1 MNSDELSVARKV
13 EYIRGARQEAGGEET
28 FVDMM
33 LVQIIG
39 RYRGRL
45 REARSLHAQFEQS
58 YRELEAM
65 YQRLTAPP
73 LYPAT
78 FLECRDIAGARA
90 ARVHINNEPRYVTIH
105 EEFDAAS
112 LRVGEEVLLSADR
125 NLLVDRLG
133 GAALNRGETAMF
145 DRYTDDGRLVLKR
158 RDEEVVAG
166 AADGLEEVDLQ
177 KGDAV
182 RWHPSA
188 YLAYEKVERAG
199 GQQYF
204 LEEEIHVT
212 FDDIGGLDEQIEEL
226 KTLVL
231 LYVRHLGTTQRYG
244 LKQER
249 AALLDGPPGTGKTML
264 VKALVSFL
272 KTLSPSGKAR
282 FINIKPGELGSMWYG
297 QSEANIREVFRAA
310 REASELE
317 PEVPVVMFLDELDSI
332 ASARGA
338 TYHHVDDRVVE
349 ALAAELDGLQSC
361 GNVLIVAA
369 TNRRDALDEAM
380 VRAGRFGD
388 SSIKVGR
395 PRRPAA
401 RAILEKYLRA
411 DMPYAVEPGR
421 GGDNGGGPGAT
432 GNGSNSAARDTL
444 IDATLSRLFSPNG
457 DGDVATLTF
466 RDGARRVVRFSELLS
481 GATLAKIAHRAA
493 RRACLR
499 EIETGAEGIALDDV
513 LAAIGDEVDATA
525 RLLTPANC
533 WRFIDNL
540 PQDVDVVR
548 VEPVERKPA
557 NVYQYV
563 QAG

>member
-1 MNSDELSVARKV
+1 
-13 EYIRGARQEAGGEET
+13 
-28 FVDMM
+28 MM
-33 LVQIIG
+33 LVQIIA

-45 REARSLHAQFEQS
+45 REAKTLHAQFEES

-65 YQRLTAPP
+65 YMRLTAPP

-78 FLECRDIAGARA
+78 FLECRDIAGAA
-90 ARVHINNEPRYVTIH
+90 AALVHCNNSSRYVTIH
-105 EEFDAAS
+105 EELDGAT

-133 GAALNRGETAMF
+133 GTALDCGETAMF

-166 AADGLEEVDLQ
+166 AAEGLAEIALQ

-188 YLAYEKVERAG
+188 YLACEKVERAG

-204 LEEEIHVT
+204 LEEDITVT

-226 KTLVL
+226 KTLVM
-231 LYVRHLGTTQRYG
+231 LYVRHLGVTQRYG

-272 KTLSPSGKAR
+272 KTLSPSGQAR

-338 TYHHVDDRVVE
+338 TFHHVDDRVVE

-361 GNVLIVAA
+361 GNVLIIAA

-388 SSIKVGR
+388 SAIEVGR
-395 PRRPAA
+395 PRRAAA
-401 RAILEKYLRA
+401 RAILSKYLRE
-411 DMPYAVEPGR
+411 DMPYAVEPGA
-421 GGDNGGGPGAT
+421 NGNGPGS
-432 GNGSNSAARDTL
+432 NGEAREAL

-493 RRACLR
+493 RGACLR
-499 EIETGAEGIALDDV
+499 EIETGAEGITLDDV
-513 LAAIGDEVDATA
+513 LTAIAGEVEATA
-525 RLLTPANC
+525 RLLKPANC
-533 WRFIDNL
+533 WRFVDNL

-548 VEPVERKPA
+548 VEPVDHKPA
-557 NVYQYV
+557 NVYQYI